1 LYKIII
7 NYAFIIKNII
17 LVKGVVSLNYKNNFP
32 KFIPKLSNKDKII
45 HDDFMKVWLNELKTK
60 KKFNLIEN
68 FNHNYSAKSYLLS
81 NFNKYIRTLE
91 IGCGIGNHI
100 DYENLKSQ
108 NYHVVDIR
116 TNVLSEVKKK
126 K

>member
-1 LYKIII
+1 M
-7 NYAFIIKNII
+7 
-17 LVKGVVSLNYKNNFP
+17 VKGVVSLNYKNNFP

-68 FNHNYSAKSYLLS
+68 FNHNYSAKSHLLS
-81 NFNKYIRTLE
+81 NFKKDISTLE
-91 IGCGIGNHI
+91 LGCGIGNHI
-100 DYENLKSQ
+100 DYEDIKFQ

-126 K
+126 IKMLKY